1 MASDETGWKV
11 FETVEGKASTRW
23 YLWIFSNA
31 DTVIYLLDPSRSSQV
46 LIDHFGEKTSGTL
59 NVDRYGAY
67 KVIAKK
73 GLFILA
79 FCWAHV
85 RRDFLSHAKGYP
97 EQESWAMAWVE
108 RIGELY
114 HANHQRLEHTFES
127 AEFEAKDL
135 LLKQTVQVLQET
147 WQTQKAEPTL
157 PKAAKKL
164 LVSLENHWSG
174 LTVFVER
181 PEIPMDNNQAER
193 GLRPC
198 VLGRKN
204 YYGSG
209 AVWSGQ
215 LAISLYSIVETL
227 KRWKLNPHTWLLAY
241 FQACASLG
249 GKVPENVEAF
259 LPWNMTEEQRFL
271 LSQAPAHEDSG

>member
-1 MASDETGWKV
+1 MRTKERLS
-11 FETVEGKASTRW
+11 
-23 YLWIFSNA
+23 LNLL
-31 DTVIYLLDPSRSSQV
+31 DTVFFVRNV
-46 LIDHFGEKTSGTL
+46 GGTL
-59 NVDRYGAY
+59 NVDRYAAY

-97 EQESWAMAWVE
+97 EQEDWAMEWVA
-108 RIGELY
+108 RIGKLY
-114 HANHQRLEHTFES
+114 HCNNERLRYADEMI
-127 AEFEAKDL
+127 EFKIQDP
-135 LLKQTVQVLQET
+135 LLKQEIEAFQAL
-147 WQTQKAEPTL
+147 WQTEQADESLPTS
-157 PKAAKKL
+157 AKKL
-164 LVSLENHWSG
+164 LVSLKNHWSG

-209 AVWSGQ
+209 AVWSGA
-215 LAISLYSIVETL
+215 LAVTLYSIIETL
-227 KRWKLNPHTWLLAY
+227 KRWQLNPHTWLFAY
-241 FQACASLG
+241 FQTCARIG
-249 GKVPENVEAF
+249 GRAPDNIHAF
-259 LPWNMTEEQRFL
+259 LPWNMTEEQKIL
-271 LSQAPAHEDSG
+271 LAQAPAYESSG